1 MHPLGLEFVLA
12 QLKCSIFNGFQFNR
26 ERTNKKPT
34 IKPTINMF
42 YLILKVSNNQCFLYI
57 DSCKTEVISFLL
69 IKI

>member
-34 IKPTINMF
+34 INMF
-42 YLILKVSNNQCFLYI
+42 YLILKISNNQCFLYI